1 FTCQIS
7 RAATNSREEYSA
19 HFVQL
24 VIYVTS
30 LRIFT
35 KTHRFLSLYMHDCA

>member
-1 FTCQIS
+1 SQSAHAS
-7 RAATNSREEYSA
+7 RFA

-30 LRIFT
+30 LGVFA